1 MTTSVHELVGRA
13 KSQIRN
19 LSVDEFASA
28 LETEAVTLI
37 DIREPDEVERDGA
50 IPGAVRAPRGM
61 LEFWADPAS
70 SYHRPQFDTA
80 RCTLLYCDSGDRSAL
95 AVQALAALG
104 YTDIAHLDGGIEA
117 WKEHGRPVTLQA
129 P

>member
-1 MTTSVHELVGRA
+1 
-13 KSQIRN
+13 
-19 LSVDEFASA
+19 
-28 LETEAVTLI
+28 
-37 DIREPDEVERDGA
+37 
-50 IPGAVRAPRGM
+50 M
-61 LEFWADPAS
+61 LELWADPAS
-70 SYHRPQFDTA
+70 SYHRPQIDTA
-80 RCTLLYCDSGDRSAL
+80 RSTLLYCDSGDRSAL